1 MERFPLLLDL
11 FHISIRERT
20 RRKCLPKGRPIQRK
34 FGRCADE
41 LSPYRIQSRPINQP
55 ARPLTGARGSIRRPS
70 LPHGEL
76 RRTSAVNKTL
86 AEAIWE
92 VNPQHLFHRE
102 ASSSVLCSSF
112 NTKMPPS
119 SDRTATTDALSIVLW
134 GSLQIYR
141 HEWSLLESDL
151 VTAPLTNVGNLWI
164 CPEYWSNCL
173 LWQLLKVSLPE
184 SVW

>member
-1 MERFPLLLDL
+1 MERFPLPLDL

-34 FGRCADE
+34 FWRCLDE
-41 LSPYRIQSRPINQP
+41 LSPYRIQSRPINQR

-70 LPHGEL
+70 LPRGEL

-86 AEAIWE
+86 AKAIWE

-102 ASSSVLCSSF
+102 ASGSVLCSSF
-112 NTKMPPS
+112 DTKMPPS
-119 SDRTATTDALSIVLW
+119 SDRTATTDALSIV

-151 VTAPLTNVGNLWI
+151 VTAPLTNVGYLRI
-164 CPEYWSNCL
+164 CPEYWSNSL
-173 LWQLLKVSLPE
+173 LWQLLKASLPE